1 MLSNWV
7 SNCVSTCIL
16 SISIL
21 GDEIGIPSSIIEG
34 QNDTLSMYLRALDRP
49 SWGLSQKFQFIFSK
63 CLSTT
68 SKTGCLSLDGP
79 SWTTIMVVRDPT
91 PMAFKIFSKC
101 QTMDLYY
108 GPSCSRLSV
117 LHNHRD
123 YQYISFWES
132 NIFSKVFHDGP
143 SSRSIMLTTNRHH
156 GPSCSQ

>member
-68 SKTGCLSLDGP
+68 SKTGRLSLDGP
-79 SWTTIMVVRDPT
+79 S
-91 PMAFKIFSKC
+91 
-101 QTMDLYY
+101 
-108 GPSCSRLSV
+108 
-117 LHNHRD
+117 
-123 YQYISFWES
+123 
-132 NIFSKVFHDGP
+132 
-143 SSRSIMLTTNRHH
+143 
-156 GPSCSQ
+156 